1 MGAKTNL
8 GAIMSDSFTLAAIPV
23 SLTWKNQPLKSTSD
37 AEQQISITTGIQT
50 DWFIDPAGE
59 HVKDNAPIAL
69 FVPPDSTFNLQA
81 KVTVEFA
88 ASYDAGTLFVYAHDA
103 LWAKLCFEY
112 SPQQQ
117 PMVVSVVTRG
127 VSDDC
132 NSVDIRGQSVYLRVY
147 RHNDVLAFHYSLD
160 GHYWHFVRYF
170 SLGNLE
176 QLRVGFSTQSP
187 MGQGCRAIF
196 SEIRYTPSALSD
208 LRNGE

>member
-1 MGAKTNL
+1 MN
-8 GAIMSDSFTLAAIPV
+8 DPFTLASIPE
-23 SLTWKNQPLKSTSD
+23 SLTWRNQPSQSTSD
-37 AEQQISITTGIQT
+37 AQQQLSITTGTHT
-50 DWFIDPAGE
+50 DWFIHPAGE

-69 FVPPDSTFNLQA
+69 FVPPDSTFSLQA

-88 ASYDAGTLFVYAHDA
+88 AMYDAGTLFVYAHDA

-117 PMVVSVVTRG
+117 PMIVSVVTRG

-132 NSVDIRGQSVYLRVY
+132 NSVSVGDDSVYLRVY
-147 RHNDVLAFHYSLD
+147 RQSDVLAFHYSLD
-160 GHYWHFVRYF
+160 GHYWHFVRHF
-170 SLGNLE
+170 SLGNLD
-176 QLRVGFSTQSP
+176 QPRVGFSTQSP

-196 SEIRYTPSALSD
+196 SEIRYTPSPLSD

>member
-1 MGAKTNL
+1 MNN
-8 GAIMSDSFTLAAIPV
+8 SFKLASVPEI
-23 SLTWKNQPLKSTSD
+23 LTWKNQPAQSTS
-37 AEQQISITTGIQT
+37 ATQQQLSITTGSQT
-50 DWFIDPAGE
+50 DWFMDPTGK

-69 FVPPDSTFNLQA
+69 FVPPDSTFSLQA

-88 ASYDAGTLFVYAHDA
+88 AMYDAGTLFVYVHDT

-117 PMVVSVVTRG
+117 PMIVSVVTRG

-132 NSVDIRGQSVYLRVY
+132 NSVSIGNHSTYLRIY
-147 RHNDVLAFHYSLD
+147 RQSDVLAFHYSLD

-170 SLGNLE
+170 SLGILE

-187 MGQGCRAIF
+187 MGQGCRMVF
-196 SEIRYTPSALSD
+196 SEIRYTSSTLSD